1 MLKLAFKPSITHC
14 EHYFTVEAES
24 FESSFRLALLLN
36 CYQRYLSDNSHS
48 QINKSCIELLR
59 TNNRVHRDNRVLL
72 TRLSLH
78 PFKECIESDKLLE
91 LSKARLSIHWMPQI
105 PCSNP
110 FQFPVDSIEEA
121 ELFDK
126 ILSLYDTYLFDNCE
140 NMRKNYSNLSYFMMK
155 NGHNNWI
162 DLADDVNEI
171 KAEPLKQNVA

>member
-14 EHYFTVEAES
+14 EHYFTVEVES

-36 CYQRYLSDNSHS
+36 CYQRYLSDNSYS

-59 TNNRVHRDNRVLL
+59 TNNRVHRDNRVLI
-72 TRLSLH
+72 TRLFLH

-91 LSKARLSIHWMPQI
+91 LSKARFSIHWMPKT

-110 FQFPVDSIEEA
+110 FQFPVNSIEEA
-121 ELFDK
+121 KLFDK
-126 ILSLYDTYLFDNCE
+126 TLSLYDTYLLDNCE
-140 NMRKNYSNLSYFMMK
+140 NMRDKHSNLSYFMMK
-155 NGHNNWI
+155 SGHNNWI
-162 DLADDVNEI
+162 NWPDKTNEM